1 MTKAAAAARMAG
13 RGCGA
18 LDSVVAGVAVLSEVE
33 ACVAGA
39 GSTRPMA
46 GRDQSSGLESCFW
59 AGVEELHSEMADG
72 IALNLSTMHMATV

>member
-1 MTKAAAAARMAG
+1 LTTAAAAAGMAG

-18 LDSVVAGVAVLSEVE
+18 LYSVVAGVAVLSEVE

>member
-1 MTKAAAAARMAG
+1 MTAAAAAGMAR

-18 LDSVVAGVAVLSEVE
+18 LDSVIASVAMLSEVK

-46 GRDQSSGLESCFW
+46 G
-59 AGVEELHSEMADG
+59 
-72 IALNLSTMHMATV
+72 

>member
-1 MTKAAAAARMAG
+1 LTTAAAAARMAG

-18 LDSVVAGVAVLSEVE
+18 LDSIVAGVAVLSEVE
-33 ACVAGA
+33 SCVAGA

-72 IALNLSTMHMATV
+72 IALNLSMMHMATV

>member
-1 MTKAAAAARMAG
+1 MAAAAGMAR

-18 LDSVVAGVAVLSEVE
+18 LDSVIASVAMLSEVK

-59 AGVEELHSEMADG
+59 AGVDELHSEMADS